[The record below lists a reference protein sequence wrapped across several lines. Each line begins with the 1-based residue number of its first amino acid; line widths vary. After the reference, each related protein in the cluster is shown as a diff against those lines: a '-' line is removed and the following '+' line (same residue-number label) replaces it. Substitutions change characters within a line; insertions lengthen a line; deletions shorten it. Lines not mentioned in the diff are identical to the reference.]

1 MKKLILIF
9 SIIILSLLL
18 TGCPNPPPSQ
28 NHILLQD
35 NAKWVCDNPEMYFEV
50 NLNAFNAVDIGGR
63 EALYYSFPGM
73 MNKDGVMTD
82 ISADISGKS
91 SIDFSIR
98 VEGMLWEG
106 LFYNGKCTLD
116 NDILTIE
123 IKQPN
128 KYVWDSSIEELVF
141 TKHDLEEEADNE

>member
-1 MKKLILIF
+1 MKRLTLIL
-9 SIIILSLLL
+9 SIIALSLLL
-18 TGCPNPPPSQ
+18 TGCPKPPPSQ

-35 NAKWVCDNPEMYFEV
+35 NVKWVCDNPEMYFEV
-50 NLNAFNAVDIGGR
+50 NLSDFNAVDIGGR

-73 MNKDGVMTD
+73 MNKDGIMTD

-98 VEGMLWEG
+98 VEGMLWNG

-116 NDILTIE
+116 NDILTIT

-128 KYVWDSSIEELVF
+128 IYIWDSSIEELVF
-141 TKHDLEEEADNE
+141 TKCDLEEETSYE